1 MNFIQLPLITSNT
14 VVAAIVKTM
23 LIITV
28 LFERALS
35 MAKQSDAEFNESQL
49 IRMRY
54 ILSAKEAGAQ
64 FYELR
69 KMFQAAPKN
78 QPILTD
84 MGEFSSFNDF
94 LDKQNL
100 NRSTIY
106 NYIKLYENWDI
117 VLKLG
122 MQNADNVEDLGK
134 SMRVCRTLKVIN
146 WYKKEKGKGRPEEEL
161 TIKQYWIDNEAQL
174 EQKKLEAL
182 EKNEQLSMLK
192 TEVETL
198 REENRSLKLRL
209 LDLEKQLQQLQQ
221 KPSLQAQLQALK
233 DKNAELFV

>member
-1 MNFIQLPLITSNT
+1 MIIIASTFLEAQS
-14 VVAAIVKTM
+14 M
-23 LIITV
+23 L
-28 LFERALS
+28 E
-35 MAKQSDAEFNESQL
+35 QSQAEFNESQL

-54 ILSAKEAGAQ
+54 ILSAKEAGARFAIIKKHFNEVGQ
-64 FYELR
+64 R
-69 KMFQAAPKN
+69 KPKV
-78 QPILTD
+78 TD
-84 MGEFSSFNDF
+84 MGTFNTWEEFCESQGYSY
-94 LDKQNL
+94 K
-100 NRSTIY
+100 TID

-192 TEVETL
+192 NEVETL
-198 REENRSLKLRL
+198 REENRSLKQRL

-221 KPSLQAQLQALK
+221 KPTLQARLQALK
-233 DKNAELFV
+233 DRNAELFV

>member
-1 MNFIQLPLITSNT
+1 MIIIASTFLEAQS
-14 VVAAIVKTM
+14 M
-23 LIITV
+23 L
-28 LFERALS
+28 E
-35 MAKQSDAEFNESQL
+35 QSQAEFNESQL

-54 ILSAKEAGAQ
+54 ILSAKEAGAR
-64 FYELR
+64 FAEIR
-69 KMFQAAPKN
+69 KLFDEVGMHKPVH
-78 QPILTD
+78 TD
-84 MGEFSSFNDF
+84 MGTFKGWTDF
-94 LDKQNL
+94 CQSQGYDPK
-100 NRSTIY
+100 TIN
-106 NYIKLYENWDI
+106 NYINLYENWDI

-134 SMRVCRTLKVIN
+134 SMRVCRTLKIIN
-146 WYKKEKGKGRPEEEL
+146 WYKKEKKKGRPEEEL

-174 EQKKLEAL
+174 GQKKLEAL

-221 KPSLQAQLQALK
+221 KPSLQARLQALK
-233 DKNAELFV
+233 TNNAELFV

>member
-1 MNFIQLPLITSNT
+1 MIIRASTFLEAQS
-14 VVAAIVKTM
+14 M
-23 LIITV
+23 L
-28 LFERALS
+28 E
-35 MAKQSDAEFNESQL
+35 QSQAEFNESQL

-54 ILSAKEAGAQ
+54 ILSAKEAGARFAVIKKLFNEVGQ
-64 FYELR
+64 R
-69 KMFQAAPKN
+69 KPKV
-78 QPILTD
+78 TD
-84 MGEFSSFNDF
+84 MGTFNTWEEFCETQGYSY
-94 LDKQNL
+94 K
-100 NRSTIY
+100 TID

-182 EKNEQLSMLK
+182 EKNEQLSVLK

-198 REENRSLKLRL
+198 REENRSLKQRL

-221 KPSLQAQLQALK
+221 KPSLQARLQALK
-233 DKNAELFV
+233 TNNAELFV